1 MDGSLKKPSLR
12 AAYGML
18 FFSAAGWAIST
29 ILMKLYIDE
38 LPAFHL
44 LLGRFSIAALMFGII
59 KRKSIKMTKKLA
71 FHGSYLGFFLFLAYY
86 FAVISLSYTTASKS
100 GFLVALSVLWV
111 PLVQLVFKRQ
121 MPNKW
126 VILSVTTSLIGLYWI
141 SGLDGLGFNSGDA
154 MAIACSVSYTA
165 YIMLIDKYTY
175 EMNEDQMTFVIL
187 LAVAILSLISTI
199 IFEGF
204 NLQILLDGWLPILII
219 SIVGTSLSTYFQTK
233 AQQVASPESVGIILL
248 GEPLLTLAM
257 AILILKESVTTMGLI
272 GGSLLLVS
280 LVIAVV
286 KKV

>member
-1 MDGSLKKPSLR
+1 MDVSSKKPSLR

-18 FFSAAGWAIST
+18 FFSATGWAIST
-29 ILMKLYIDE
+29 IVMKLFIDE

-44 LLGRFSIAALMFGII
+44 MLGRFALAALMFGII
-59 KRKSIKMTKKLA
+59 KRKSIKMTRKLA
-71 FHGSYLGFFLFLAYY
+71 FHGTYLGFFLFLAYY

-121 MPNKW
+121 KPNKW
-126 VILSVTTSLIGLYWI
+126 VVLSVTTSLIGLYWI

-154 MAIACSVSYTA
+154 MAIGCSVAYTA
-165 YIMLIDKYTY
+165 YIMLIDKYTL

-187 LAVAILSLISTI
+187 LVVAIFSLISTL
-199 IFEGF
+199 IFEG
-204 NLQILLDGWLPILII
+204 LDLKILIDGWLPILVI
-219 SIVGTSLSTYFQTK
+219 SVFGSSLSTYFQTR
-233 AQQVASPESVGIILL
+233 AQQVASPESVGIIML
-248 GEPLLTLAM
+248 GEPLLTLLM
-257 AILILKESVTTMGLI
+257 AIFILKESVTTMGLI